1 MFLLNL
7 KTAFRYLKSHLQFTF
22 INLSGLTLGFF
33 CFFLLNSYVL
43 KETSFDQNQSQVY
56 RLLQKSTD
64 NNGSLREMAAVATR
78 IGTESKLLFE
88 EIENQTQILPIGR
101 TTVGNDPSSAI
112 HEPVAILDENFLQV
126 FNFNLIEGDVNSL
139 SQQPKGI
146 ILNKSLKERYFG
158 KENAINKNLKTG
170 YGEYPVVGVLEDFPI
185 NSHLEN
191 QIFFTTQVARQI
203 FEGWDEFIATD
214 WSNNQFLI
222 YFKVLPNTDLAS
234 LGTKITALTK
244 KNIPENEWLDSDF
257 SLQDIKD
264 IHLYAANVE
273 GEINKSKGN
282 ALYVKLFFWIGI
294 FILLVACFNYAGLL
308 NISFMDRAKEIGLRQ
323 IVGAGKLQLFVQF
336 LTESLLLTS
345 VSMLFAFALLWIS
358 QPLLLSWFNTT
369 LGLELIPIQGILFVL
384 LTGLILSL
392 ISVIYPFWLIVRTGT
407 SRSLSQTVS
416 STSKLPFRRVMLVFQ
431 FIAVIAFLTTSFVF
445 NKQMNYLKDKE
456 LGFKI
461 EGLATV
467 DINSRIL
474 RNKFKAIKDE
484 FSKIP
489 EVKSVSVSSRVP
501 GEWKNIPLIKAKKMG
516 QNSSNEKDMLFI
528 GTDKDFLQ
536 TFNIKLIEGNN
547 FAGTVSDSSK
557 VFLNKTAVTA
567 LGLENPVGQ
576 FIEIPSVNFGGNIEV
591 FDNSLR
597 VEVVGIVEDFQME
610 DFRTSVKPLIIGNWN
625 NPIHSIDYY
634 TLQIETSDWSTT
646 IAALKRVNDSFD
658 PDTPIEFHILSDQF
672 ARFYEKDLMRF
683 KLLNFFS
690 GIIVFLAF
698 MGLFA
703 MSAFVARSRTKEIGI
718 RKVVGAS
725 VPVLLRLLTQDFIKL
740 MLVGFIIAA
749 PITWYLLER
758 WLTDF
763 AYHIDLKWWMLAIAG
778 LACLS
783 LTIVTVSFQSIKAA
797 MSNPVKSLRTE

>member
-634 TLQIETSDWSTT
+634 TLQIETSDWSAT

-725 VPVLLRLLTQDFIKL
+725 VPVLLRLLSQDFIKL

-778 LACLS
+778 LACLL

>member
-358 QPLLLSWFNTT
+358 QPLLLSWFNTA

-392 ISVIYPFWLIVRTGT
+392 ISVIYPFWLFVRTGT

-725 VPVLLRLLTQDFIKL
+725 VPVLLRLLSQDFIKL

-778 LACLS
+778 LACLL

>member
-64 NNGSLREMAAVATR
+64 DNGSLREMAAVATR

-88 EIENQTQILPIGR
+88 EIENQTQILQIGR
-101 TTVGNDPSSAI
+101 TTVGNDPSNAI

-191 QIFFTTQVARQI
+191 QIFFTIPVARQMY
-203 FEGWDEFIATD
+203 EGWDEFVATD
-214 WSNNQFLI
+214 WSNNQFII

-244 KNIPENEWLDSDF
+244 KNIPENEWLESDF
-257 SLQDIKD
+257 SLQDIRD
-264 IHLYAANVE
+264 IHLYSADVE
-273 GEINKSKGN
+273 GEINKTKGN

-345 VSMLFAFALLWIS
+345 VSMLLAFALLWIS
-358 QPLLLSWFNTT
+358 QPLLLSWFDTT
-369 LGLELIPIQGILFVL
+369 LSLELIPIQGILFVL

-576 FIEIPSVNFGGNIEV
+576 FIEIPSANFGGNIEV
-591 FDNSLR
+591 FESSIR

-610 DFRTSVKPLIIGNWN
+610 DFRTSIKPLIIGNWN

-725 VPVLLRLLTQDFIKL
+725 VPVLLRLLSQDFIKL

-749 PITWYLLER
+749 PITWYLLEK

-763 AYHIDLKWWMLAIAG
+763 AYHIDLKWWMLALAG
-778 LACLS
+778 LACLA

>member
-725 VPVLLRLLTQDFIKL
+725 VPVLLRLLSQDFIKL

-778 LACLS
+778 LACLL

>member
-725 VPVLLRLLTQDFIKL
+725 VPVLLRLLSQDFIKL